1 MLAQFQLNSIEVL
14 ISKALVELYIS
25 DDKFASVNNVLRE
38 HDDMKEQTGNT
49 KSKHFINI
57 LVFSFVITL
66 FEA

>member
-38 HDDMKEQTGNT
+38 HDDMKEQT
-49 KSKHFINI
+49 
-57 LVFSFVITL
+57 
-66 FEA
+66 

>member
-1 MLAQFQLNSIEVL
+1 MLDQFQLNSIEVL

-38 HDDMKEQTGNT
+38 HDDMKEQTENI

>member
-38 HDDMKEQTGNT
+38 HDDMKEQTGST

>member
-38 HDDMKEQTGNT
+38 HDDMKEQTENR